1 MDMILMIMDIVGIGI
16 RHHVVM
22 VGKERMKVY
31 KQGGYILL
39 VWIGMWTSGNCTRL
53 FLAHWPS

>member
-16 RHHVVM
+16 RHNVVM

-31 KQGGYILL
+31 KQGD
-39 VWIGMWTSGNCTRL
+39 TFC
-53 FLAHWPS
+53 